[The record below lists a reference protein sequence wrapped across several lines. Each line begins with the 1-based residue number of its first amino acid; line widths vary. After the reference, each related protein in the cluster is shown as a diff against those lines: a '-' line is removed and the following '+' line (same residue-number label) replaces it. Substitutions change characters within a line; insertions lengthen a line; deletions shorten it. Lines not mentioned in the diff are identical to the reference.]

1 MAWVM
6 RRFAAVASGTMH
18 ADAPEPEYRS
28 CRRTS
33 ALPSFTLVSRGMVTS
48 VPLRAVA
55 SRLRIWAFVSLGDFA
70 FTSSTVSTSTFVN
83 ESCDTV

>member
-1 MAWVM
+1 
-6 RRFAAVASGTMH
+6 
-18 ADAPEPEYRS
+18 
-28 CRRTS
+28 
-33 ALPSFTLVSRGMVTS
+33 MVTS

-55 SRLRIWAFVSLGDFA
+55 SRLRIWAFVSLGDCA